1 MNTQRILRVQDI
13 MRTEV
18 RSIDRLATVAEAI
31 VLMRRHGVSSLVVP
45 RRDDDDEFG
54 LILVS
59 DIASKVIAENRAPER
74 VNVYEVMSKPVLT
87 LASRMQA
94 RYAVRLLVRFG
105 VSPRGGRGPRPQPGR
120 AGDDA
125 RPRGRP
131 RGGVMRRFSE
141 MSTVPTAPSSF
152 PRTRE

>member
-1 MNTQRILRVQDI
+1 MSSEHIHRVGDI

-18 RSIDRLATVAEAI
+18 YTVDGLATVSEAMA
-31 VLMRRHGVSSLVVP
+31 LMRRHRVSSLVVP

-59 DIASKVIAENRAPER
+59 DIARRVIAENRAPER

-87 LASRMQA
+87 LASEMQA

-105 VSPRGGRGPRPQPGR
+105 VTR
-120 AGDDA
+120 AVVVDPDRNPVGIA
-125 RPRGRP
+125 
-131 RGGVMRRFSE
+131 
-141 MSTVPTAPSSF
+141 TL
-152 PRTRE
+152 RELVLGHVGE